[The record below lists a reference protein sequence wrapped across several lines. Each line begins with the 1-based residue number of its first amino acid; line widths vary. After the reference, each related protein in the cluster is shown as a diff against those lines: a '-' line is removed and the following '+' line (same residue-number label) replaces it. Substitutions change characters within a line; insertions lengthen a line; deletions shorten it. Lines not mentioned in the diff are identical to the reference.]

1 MHDVFISYSSI
12 DKATADAACATFEK
26 NGIRCWIAPRD
37 VPAGSEWAEAI
48 IDAIESARIMVLIF
62 STHSNESRQV
72 RREIELAVSRGLTI
86 MPIRLEKIAPTKS
99 MAYYMAGVHWLDALS
114 PPLEAKFVEM
124 VGWMKPVL
132 AVGAAPEA
140 KPRPGPN
147 KAAPKPPPESKPRAG
162 TLTVDE
168 AQRLYEAARAM
179 ISAGRG
185 AEGVAEM
192 QKLVTQIGD
201 PTDAPMQRKL
211 SMILH
216 LMALNLESLGQTGEA
231 IAAFDEVLRR
241 YRKAPDSVLA
251 PRIAMVLVDR
261 GNPLNKLGRRREA
274 LSSYDEL
281 IDMFGTSTDAGII
294 QQVARAGVCR
304 GIILDEDGKAREG
317 IAAYDAVV
325 RRHGSSSDPR
335 VLEIVATALYNRAV
349 GLESLGRRR
358 EAMAGCE
365 DIVRRFASNGDEKL
379 QRQVAL
385 ARTYLSKLRA

>member
-99 MAYYMAGVHWLDALS
+99 MAYYMAGVHWLDALN
-114 PPLEAKFVEM
+114 PPLERHFTEM

-132 AVGAAPEA
+132 DAGATPEA
-140 KPRPGPN
+140 KPKPEPP
-147 KAAPKPPPESKPRAG
+147 KAKPEPPPDGAPRAK

-168 AQRLYEAARAM
+168 VQRLFDAARGTIA
-179 ISAGRG
+179 AGRS
-185 AEGVAEM
+185 AEGVDAM
-192 QKLVTQIGD
+192 RRLVAQIGD

-216 LMALNLESLGQTGEA
+216 ILALNLEKLGQREEA
-231 IAAFDEVLRR
+231 VVAFDEVVRH
-241 YRKAPDSVLA
+241 YRKSPDPVLDT
-251 PRIAMVLVDR
+251 RIAMVLVDR
-261 GNPLNKLGRRREA
+261 GNPLNDLGRKKDA
-274 LSSYDEL
+274 LASYDEL
-281 IDMFGTSTDAGII
+281 VTLFGKSTDADVVA
-294 QQVARAGVCR
+294 QVARAGMCR
-304 GIILDEDGKAREG
+304 GIILDEMGKSREAV
-317 IAAYDAVV
+317 AAYDAVV
-325 RRHGSSSDPR
+325 RRHQDATDPR
-335 VLEIVATALYNRAV
+335 VLEIVAIALYNRSVA
-349 GLESLGRRR
+349 LDSLGRRK
-358 EAMAGCE
+358 EAIAGCE
-365 DIVRRFASNGDEKL
+365 DIVRRFGSHSDAKV
-379 QRQVAL
+379 QRQVTL
-385 ARTYLSKLRA
+385 ARDYLSKLRA